1 MPTSERRC
9 LRTTGRSPSPV
20 SLPAIVVSEWVLRER
35 CRASERSYASAT
47 AGVVGADAC
56 GKICD
61 IKEGELLSTVR
72 SIATGS
78 GELGL
83 SGEMVPTD
91 DEARAS
97 GFGSDVMMP
106 PFSIISLVLVA
117 LLLVL
122 PPPAPAPT
130 SPSCRRCSSSSST
143 EDYLVKSKGCRHAV
157 SF

>member
-91 DEARAS
+91 DEAKAF
-97 GFGSDVMMP
+97 GFGSDVMIP

-117 LLLVL
+117 LLLSFLLLLLLLAVVVVR
-122 PPPAPAPT
+122 PRPRPKIT
-130 SPSCRRCSSSSST
+130 WPSQKVA
-143 EDYLVKSKGCRHAV
+143 DIWGFFLV
-157 SF
+157 